1 MFKSA
6 ISNKAMNNLVR
17 LVECVFP
24 DAEFNEFD
32 HSIELDGESYYADSI
47 KDIIRLLEKI
57 GEIKG

>member
-17 LVECVFP
+17 LVKCVFP
-24 DAEFNEFD
+24 DVEFNEFD
-32 HSIELDGESYYADSI
+32 NSIELDGETYYADSV

-57 GEIKG
+57 SEK